1 MADDRY
7 GSEGDTGRKP
17 IPRPDR
23 EFEDLDDSF
32 SERGS
37 TFFQEYAE
45 QYEEPAPQRPEP
57 EDFGFDDIAVGGD
70 DEPAPGSARDRAR
83 SRASGRSGGRGGRAG
98 AAAGRLG
105 ARARGGVSRP
115 RRGGGGGGGG
125 GRGGGGRRPA
135 SAGGGGLSA
144 NSPLVRMGGIALFVI
159 LLVVVLAFVIKDCRR
174 DALVD
179 DYKQYVNSA
188 AQISEDSA
196 AQGQKL
202 LVVMQNAK
210 GENAAALQRQVRSLA
225 NQADELR
232 SRAGDLSAP
241 GKLNDADGALL
252 LALQYRANGLRELEK
267 FLPQIIQQSDDT
279 AAGRTIKGSMQKF
292 LASDVIMRDSFIDPA
307 SAALRDEDITS
318 VQPPDR
324 AAAAFLRGANDRY
337 ASDVGARQL
346 VQPLKRQRGA
356 TTGGNNGTGNLR
368 GTRLVSV
375 IADPS
380 GTQLSTAGASVAAS
394 SELKWRI
401 TVLNGGDFV
410 ESNVKVTVTLTYP
423 SNPNTPVDSQEA
435 TITTIAPDKEA
446 SVSIP
451 GPPQDAVELG
461 QRGTLSVK
469 VAPVEG
475 EQNTGNNSADYPVT
489 ITFG

>member
-1 MADDRY
+1 MADDDRY
-7 GSEGDTGRKP
+7 GSEGETGRRP
-17 IPRPDR
+17 VPRPDR

-45 QYEEPAPQRPEP
+45 QYEEPAPARPEP
-57 EDFGFDDIAVGGD
+57 EDFGFDDIAVGD
-70 DEPAPGSARDRAR
+70 DEEPPPGSARDRAR
-83 SRASGRSGGRGGRAG
+83 SRARGRAGGRGGRAG
-98 AAAGRLG
+98 AAAGRIG
-105 ARARGGVSRP
+105 ARARSGASRA
-115 RRGGGGGGGG
+115 RGGGGGG

-144 NSPLVRMGGIALFVI
+144 NSPLVRIGGAALFVI

-179 DYKQYVNSA
+179 SYKQYVNSA

-196 AQGQKL
+196 NQGQRL
-202 LVVMQNAK
+202 LVVMNNAK
-210 GENAAALQRQVRSLA
+210 GENAAALQRQVRQLA
-225 NQADELR
+225 NQAETLR
-232 SRAGDLSAP
+232 SRGAELDAP
-241 GKLNDADGALL
+241 GKLGDADAALN
-252 LALQYRANGLRELEK
+252 LALRYRVNGLRELEE
-267 FLPQIIQQSDDT
+267 FLPQIIQQSDDQL
-279 AAGRTIKGSMQKF
+279 AARTIKGSMQKF
-292 LASDVIMRDSFIDPA
+292 LASDVILRDSFIDPT

-318 VQPPDR
+318 VAPPDR
-324 AAAAFLRGANDRY
+324 QAAAFLRGANDRF
-337 ASDVGARQL
+337 ASDAGARQL

-356 TTGGNNGTGNLR
+356 TGNTNNGTGNLR

-375 IADPS
+375 VADPS

-401 TVLNGGDFV
+401 TVLNGGGFV
-410 ESNVKVTVTLTYP
+410 ESAVKVTVTLTYP
-423 SNPNTPVDSQEA
+423 SNPNTPVDTQEA
-435 TITTIAPDKEA
+435 TIATIEPDKEA
-446 SVSIP
+446 TVSIP

-461 QRGTLSVK
+461 QRGTLRVE
-469 VAPVEG
+469 VAPVQG
-475 EQNTGNNSADYPVT
+475 EQNTGNNNADYPVT

>member
-45 QYEEPAPQRPEP
+45 QYEEPAPVRPEP
-57 EDFGFDDIAVGGD
+57 EDFGFDDIAVGD

-83 SRASGRSGGRGGRAG
+83 SRARGRSGGGGRGGRAG

-105 ARARGGVSRP
+105 ARARGGVSRT
-115 RRGGGGGGGG
+115 RSGGGG

-159 LLVVVLAFVIKDCRR
+159 LLVIVLAFVIKDCRH

-179 DYKQYVNSA
+179 SYKQYVNSA

-196 AQGQKL
+196 NQGQKL
-202 LVVMQNAK
+202 LVVMNNSK
-210 GENAAALQRQVRSLA
+210 GENAAALQKQVRSLA

-232 SRAGDLSAP
+232 NRADGLSAP
-241 GKLNDADGALL
+241 GKLKDADNALL

-267 FLPQIIQQSDDT
+267 FLPQIIQQSDDVL
-279 AAGRTIKGSMQKF
+279 AARTIKGSMQKF
-292 LASDVIMRDSFIDPA
+292 LASDVILRDSFIDPT
-307 SAALRDEDITS
+307 SAALRDENITS
-318 VQPPDR
+318 VAPPDR
-324 AAAAFLRGANDRY
+324 QTAAFLRGANDRF
-337 ASDVGARQL
+337 ASDAGAKQL
-346 VQPLKRQRGA
+346 VQPLKRQKGA
-356 TTGGNNGTGNLR
+356 TNGNNNTGNGNLR

-410 ESNVKVTVTLTYP
+410 ESGIKVTVTLTYP

-435 TITTIAPDKEA
+435 TIKTIEPDQEA

-461 QRGTLSVK
+461 QKGELKVS

-475 EQNTGNNSADYPVT
+475 EQNTGNNSATYPVT